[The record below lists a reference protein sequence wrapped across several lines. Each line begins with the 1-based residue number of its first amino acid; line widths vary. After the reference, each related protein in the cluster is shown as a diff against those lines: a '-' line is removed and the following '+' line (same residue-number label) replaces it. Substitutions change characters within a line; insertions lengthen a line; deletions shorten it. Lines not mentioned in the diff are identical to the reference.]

1 MYPVDEAFQ
10 GDICYFAV
18 QIGGGTLAFAAPDTD
33 AFEYDALLT
42 QPSDLLGALF
52 TIYLTTHAT
61 SSQSDVVE
69 HATTRAAQYLAWR
82 CVPGY
87 RITPPL
93 TAADLN
99 PSSLPHPVSTAIV
112 TLADELGRGT
122 LVPEVL
128 GDVAYHDYIVGTGA
142 LLGDVFALF
151 TTLLRLDADEQVV
164 NLAHARWRTAQYVR
178 AYVDPTYQVEPP
190 FTEDETGGLEP

>member
-1 MYPVDEAFQ
+1 MYPLDDAFQ

-33 AFEYDALLT
+33 AFDYDALLT

-52 TIYLTTHAT
+52 TIYLTTYAT
-61 SSQSDVVE
+61 SSQPEVAE

-93 TAADLN
+93 TAAEVSL
-99 PSSLPHPVSTAIV
+99 SSLPHPVSTAIV
-112 TLADELGRGT
+112 TFADELGRDT

-128 GDVAYHDYIVGTGA
+128 GQVTYHDYLAGSGA
-142 LLGDVFALF
+142 LLGDVLAVF

-164 NLAHARWRTAQYVR
+164 NLAHTRWRTAQYVR

>member
-128 GDVAYHDYIVGTGA
+128 GDVAYHDYLAGTGA

>member
-18 QIGGGTLAFAAPDTD
+18 QIGGGTLAFSAPDTN
-33 AFEYDALLT
+33 AFEYDALLN
-42 QPSDLLGALF
+42 QPSDLLGVLF
-52 TIYLTTHAT
+52 TIYLTTYAT

-69 HATTRAAQYLAWR
+69 HATTRAAHYLAWR

-99 PSSLPHPVSTAIV
+99 PSSLPHPVSSAIV
-112 TLADELGRGT
+112 SLADELGRGT

-128 GDVAYHDYIVGTGA
+128 DQVTYHDYLAGSGA
-142 LLGDVFALF
+142 LLGDVLAVF
-151 TTLLRLDADEQVV
+151 TTLLRLNDDEQVV